1 MGFVVF
7 STVLLTGCA
16 YLVMGLLLDDMSVGA
31 VALSRG
37 VVTGVALLVFVFFLV
52 RRPQVAG
59 NRIKAIFEMIADIAG
74 FWPPD
79 LVALAAPRIGRC
91 WWRAC
96 RRRWTGRPQVRS
108 H

>member
-1 MGFVVF
+1 VGFVVF

-31 VALSRG
+31 VALSRD

-74 FWPPD
+74 FWPPIWFRWP
-79 LVALAAPRIGRC
+79 VSHAGRT
-91 WWRAC
+91 AD
-96 RRRWTGRPQVRS
+96 TGASRS
-108 H
+108 